1 MARFWALVGLS
12 LVMAG
17 CGDEPP
23 AQAPLP
29 QPVKLYTVNG
39 DGAGQL
45 RHYPGR
51 VVATEGSQL
60 AFRVSGQLV
69 KLPVRA
75 GEQVKKGQLLAVG
88 DAAGVLHVMELPRSL
103 RRAVNGEKDRME
115 GFLQRET
122 DRVKDVD
129 GRLEGRETQIEE
141 LERRL
146 AEEEAEAARRK
157 KEEEAAA
164 AAEEKKK
171 KSSRKTL
178 TEEDKAEEEFDK
190 MERKF
195 LIKLG
200 LVEPNEDELE
210 EGA

>member
-1 MARFWALVGLS
+1 M
-12 LVMAG
+12 
-17 CGDEPP
+17 
-23 AQAPLP
+23 
-29 QPVKLYTVNG
+29 
-39 DGAGQL
+39 
-45 RHYPGR
+45 
-51 VVATEGSQL
+51 
-60 AFRVSGQLV
+60 
-69 KLPVRA
+69 
-75 GEQVKKGQLLAVG
+75 
-88 DAAGVLHVMELPRSL
+88 

-129 GRLEGRETQIEE
+129 GRLEGREAQIEE

-171 KSSRKTL
+171 KSSRKTH